1 MERMNNREK
10 LELLMHLQDKQFMTA
25 VEEVELQDALTCIAM
40 LDQMAVESNKITV
53 ELFIQQVE
61 SSLSQQ
67 YTYQALENMW
77 QLWIATYS
85 KRMLGK

>member
-1 MERMNNREK
+1 
-10 LELLMHLQDKQFMTA
+10 MHLQDKQFTSA
-25 VEEVELQDALTCIAM
+25 VEEVELDDALTCIKT
-40 LDQMAVESNKITV
+40 LDRMALESNEITV
-53 ELFIQQVE
+53 GLFIQQVE

-85 KRMLGK
+85 KRILGK

>member
-1 MERMNNREK
+1 MNNKEK
-10 LELLMHLQDKQFMTA
+10 VEFFMHLQDKQFTSA
-25 VEEVELQDALTCIAM
+25 VEEVELDDALTCIKT
-40 LDQMAVESNKITV
+40 LDRMALESNEITV
-53 ELFIQQVE
+53 GLFIQQVE

-85 KRMLGK
+85 KRILGK